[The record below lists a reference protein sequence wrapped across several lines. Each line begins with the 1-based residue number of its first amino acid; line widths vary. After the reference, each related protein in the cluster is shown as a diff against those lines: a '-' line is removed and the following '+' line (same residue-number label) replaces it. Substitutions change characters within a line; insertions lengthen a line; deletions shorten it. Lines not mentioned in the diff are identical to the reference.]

1 MEDNSGELVNYID
14 VASLEWRKAVEVH
27 ILGDTPTK
35 TIVIEEEEESIRQE
49 VDRIIFER
57 VLYLSIS
64 LEHLKTIF
72 LFKLFTVNWTSVSLF
87 LSLL

>member
-1 MEDNSGELVNYID
+1 MEDDNGELVNYID

-35 TIVIEEEEESIRQE
+35 TIVIEEEEESTGQE

-57 VLYLSIS
+57 VHLSIS
-64 LEHLKTIF
+64 LEHLKTVF
-72 LFKLFTVNWTSVSLF
+72 LFKLFTVNWTSVSL
-87 LSLL
+87 LPSLL